1 MDTTETKWYKVAVLP
16 EPNSSQKMAR
26 SPLQDLPTRTGWGMV
41 FGWLASRFWAN
52 GRNSRGESS
61 GCQCI
66 VRVGNTRNPNERSR
80 VIVRALLTTKY
91 GLATDERFSW
101 VSGWYLDVAGIVR
114 RK

>member
-1 MDTTETKWYKVAVLP
+1 MVQSRRAARAELLTEDGEVPAAGSAY
-16 EPNSSQKMAR
+16 S
-26 SPLQDLPTRTGWGMV
+26 D
-41 FGWLASRFWAN
+41 WL
-52 GRNSRGESS
+52 GDGVESS